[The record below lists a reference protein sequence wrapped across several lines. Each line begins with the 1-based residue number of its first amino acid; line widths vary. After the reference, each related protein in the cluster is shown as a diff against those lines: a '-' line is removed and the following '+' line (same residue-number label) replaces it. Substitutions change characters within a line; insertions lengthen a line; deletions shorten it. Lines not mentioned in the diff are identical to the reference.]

1 MSANA
6 IDPNEYITSAT
17 QIMPGLWL
25 GNQKASE
32 DPDILKKVQVVVNCT
47 KHIKFS
53 STNKINIRIPVNDP
67 GNSDSLVIDDLPPN
81 DDQVIMLNALNK
93 VIEKIAQYRKKG
105 AGVLVH
111 CHAGMQ
117 RSAVVVAAYLLH
129 YGYWV
134 APAELS
140 DRQFRIAKMEKV
152 ISLLIKKRPI
162 VFNGGLSIN
171 FRPALLRFMKLQ

>member
-1 MSANA
+1 M
-6 IDPNEYITSAT
+6 DPNEYITSAT
-17 QIMPGLWL
+17 QIMPGLWI
-25 GNQKASE
+25 GNQRASE
-32 DPDILKKVQVVVNCT
+32 DPELLKKVHVVVNCT

-53 STNKINIRIPVNDP
+53 SNDKINIRISVNDP
-67 GNSDSLVIDDLPPN
+67 GNSDSLNMDELPPS

-93 VIEKIAQYRKKG
+93 VIETIASARKRG

-117 RSAVVVAAYLLH
+117 RSAVVVAAYLIR

-134 APAELS
+134 APAGLS
-140 DRQFRIAKMEKV
+140 ARQIRIAKMEKV
-152 ISLLIKKRPI
+152 ISLLIKKRPV

-171 FRPALLRFMKLQ
+171 FKPALLRFMKLK

>member
-1 MSANA
+1 M
-6 IDPNEYITSAT
+6 DPNEYITSAT

-25 GNQKASE
+25 GNQKSSE
-32 DPDILKKVQVVVNCT
+32 DPEILKRVQVVVNCT

-67 GNSDSLVIDDLPPN
+67 GNSDALVIDDLSPN
-81 DDQVIMLNALNK
+81 NDQVIMLKYLNG
-93 VIEKIAQYRKKG
+93 VIETIASMRKRG

-117 RSAVVVAAYLLH
+117 RSAVVVAAYLIR
-129 YGYWV
+129 YGYWAV
-134 APAELS
+134 PAGLS
-140 DRQFRIAKMEKV
+140 ERQLRIAKMEKI
-152 ISLLIKKRPI
+152 ISLLIKKRPV

-171 FRPALLRFMKLQ
+171 FKPALLRFMKLR